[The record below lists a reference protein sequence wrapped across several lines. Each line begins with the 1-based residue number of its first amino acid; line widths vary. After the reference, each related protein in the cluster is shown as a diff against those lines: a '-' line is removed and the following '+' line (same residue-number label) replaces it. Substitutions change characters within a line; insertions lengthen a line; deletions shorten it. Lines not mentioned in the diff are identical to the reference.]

1 MMIVK
6 HDENRLAVLRDANAM
21 LGRAKVARVAAG
33 KEGKLEAWVMES
45 EVEAAEMLMGLDSEL
60 REAAKKGNMEP
71 LAVCWLGFE
80 MMMWRRDYVGAAT
93 LLWASHVFDAKPEAV
108 GKIFG
113 AMDKGGAY
121 VSILGGGGVGK
132 SFVVAVRLLLEW
144 AHDAGSTRVDLVS
157 KNQEKIKKLFAD
169 FVGLHRK
176 AAMVLPGTVE
186 AETISTDKVGG
197 WGIFLNLIRQG
208 DESSSVLKGSH
219 EKSREV
225 KHGVY
230 GHRTAR
236 YVMIDEAQDVP
247 SGVFDDVGNILSSVR
262 GDDGDGGTR
271 RMRQIVLT
279 ANPSLPNSRYGEHNR
294 PENGWGALPGGEENA
309 EEWRA
314 KLGAWCVRI
323 DVLKTENVRE
333 KRDIYPGMVTW
344 AGVQTQLALCDGNEN
359 HPIWWTY
366 VRGMFPPEG
375 ALTTLIPQRWLA
387 AAEGEWIFDNEAEAF
402 AGVDVARLGGDSPAM
417 CIVRVGRAVG
427 WRDFSG
433 QEFKMRDAS
442 WRVQIDNVF
451 TLPGGDTQEVADD
464 VMIRMRDI
472 GIESENVAVDV
483 TGSAGV
489 FDLMVHQWRAKV
501 DGETGDVPPH
511 SQAVPWHEWADE
523 ADKRLPEGGV
533 PIIPVNYSA
542 RPSEVKIALEDSVTP
557 RDSYTNKAT
566 ELWFALAKY
575 FELGYVRYGRSISRP
590 ALDELGS
597 RKAGKAV
604 GKGRK
609 QGVEP
614 KEAHKRRLGGRS
626 PDCGDAVTMALHAAR
641 MSMPELRPKAKDTRP
656 EAVGV
661 GAGGGAIPLANG
673 ESCTMKDEGGFS
685 PLTIE
690 SVMRTHERAN
700 NGGYAP
706 SGAGD
711 FLRLN

>member
-1 MMIVK
+1 MAK
-6 HDENRLAVLRDANAM
+6 LSEETRLGLLKEANGLLA
-21 LGRAKVARVAAG
+21 RAKVARVGAG
-33 KEGKLEAWVMES
+33 KEGKLEEWVMEA
-45 EVEAAEMLMGLDSEL
+45 EEEAAEIVKGVVNGLRVTAREAGLDAL
-60 REAAKKGNMEP
+60 G
-71 LAVCWLGFE
+71 VCWMGFE
-80 MMMWRRDYVGAAT
+80 HMMWRRDYVGAAT
-93 LLWASHVFDAKPEAV
+93 LLWPSHVFDARPREV
-108 GKIFG
+108 EIIFK

-121 VSILGGGGVGK
+121 VSVMGAGGLGK
-132 SFVVAVRLLLEW
+132 SFCCAVRLFMEW
-144 AHDAGSTRVDLVS
+144 AHDAAATRVDLVS
-157 KNQEKIKKLFAD
+157 KNQEKIKKLFSD

-176 AAMVLPGTVE
+176 AALVMPGAVE

-219 EKSREV
+219 EKSREAE
-225 KHGVY
+225 HPIY

-247 SGVFDDVGNILSSVR
+247 PGVFDDVGNILSSVR
-262 GDDGDGGTR
+262 GDDGAGGAR

-294 PENGWGALPGGEENA
+294 PEGGWGALPGGEENA
-309 EEWRA
+309 QEWRA
-314 KLGAWCVRI
+314 KLGAWCVRL
-323 DVLKTENVRE
+323 DALKSKNVRE

-344 AGVQTQLALCDGNEN
+344 AGVQQQLTLCDGNEN

-375 ALTTLIPQRWLA
+375 ALATLIPQRWLT
-387 AAEGEWIFDNEAEAF
+387 AAEGEWIFENEAVAF

-417 CIVRVGRAVG
+417 CIMRVGRAVG

-433 QEFKMRDAS
+433 QEFKMGSAS

-464 VMIRMRDI
+464 VMRRLRDA
-472 GIESENVAVDV
+472 GISPENVAVDI

-489 FDLMVHQWRAKV
+489 FDLMVHQWREKV
-501 DGETGDVPPH
+501 GGARYEAASAVP
-511 SQAVPWHEWADE
+511 VPWHEWAE
-523 ADKRLPEGGV
+523 ESEKRLPDGGV
-533 PIIPVNYSA
+533 PVIPVNYSS
-542 RPSEVKIALEDSVTP
+542 RPSEARIALEDSVTP

-575 FELGYVRYGRSISRP
+575 FEMGYVRYGRSIGRRV
-590 ALDELGS
+590 LDELGS

-614 KEAHKRRLGGRS
+614 KEAHKRRLSGAS
-626 PDCGDAVTMALHAAR
+626 PDLADCTTLALNAAR
-641 MSMPELRPKAKDTRP
+641 MSMPELRPKAKDTKD
-656 EAVGV
+656 EAIGGN
-661 GAGGGAIPLANG
+661 GARAIPLSSG
-673 ESCTMKDEGGFS
+673 EACSMTDEGGGFV

-690 SVMRTHERAN
+690 NVMRTHERAN

-706 SGAGD
+706 SGQSD
-711 FLRLN
+711 FLRLG